1 MAEVLSISYKGR
13 GDPSCTIIV
22 YDGKR
27 GQIIYTRG
35 SRQAAK
41 RASLRPSNSGTQNA
55 NNHWPLLLTGP
66 YRVISLDG
74 CVLLEYNI
82 DDRCHDEILLDIDH
96 PSTKYNEAVTEELGC
111 TCNNH
116 PRAVVTYAL
125 LSNAVEAI
133 VEVKLHQQRDNT
145 FYGRIIA
152 RSYLGEVV
160 LFESNYENMLI
171 GSSQEPTIIPLA
183 RSVLAVPLDSSLQIE
198 VDLHDQ
204 SNGKI
209 VKGHATCQADLNSNH
224 VLRLNGEDGQVDVK
238 ITWSD

>member
-27 GQIIYTRG
+27 GQIIYTQ
-35 SRQAAK
+35 SSNQAGK

-55 NNHWPLLLTGP
+55 NNHCPLLLTGP

-74 CVLLEYNI
+74 CVVLEYNI
-82 DDRCHDEILLDIDH
+82 DDCHAEILLDIDD

-133 VEVKLHQQRDNT
+133 VEVKLHQQRENT

-160 LFESNYENMLI
+160 LFESNNESMHI
-171 GSSQEPTIIPLA
+171 GSSQEPTTIPLS

-198 VDLHDQ
+198 VDLQNH

-209 VKGHATCQADLNSNH
+209 VKGLATCQADLNNYH
-224 VLRLNGEDGQVDVK
+224 VLHLDGEDGQVDVK